1 MLGIVLKVIFF
12 FRQFTYTNSLV
23 CFLTSLYEFLL
34 TLTFNLDVVKASS
47 NKTAT
52 LKHKSVAVICC
63 FHPYPLRSSSLNDLT
78 FEKTL
83 YDSFYI
89 ISVSITFSCEGHLCN
104 EALSVS
110 NSTSFNSSHIHLLP
124 TVAPTDF
131 FAKNTQNWWD
141 HLHNNKTELHCK

>member
-1 MLGIVLKVIFF
+1 M
-12 FRQFTYTNSLV
+12 
-23 CFLTSLYEFLL
+23 YEFLL

-63 FHPYPLRSSSLNDLT
+63 FHPYPLRSSSLNDLKT

-110 NSTSFNSSHIHLLP
+110 NSISSNSSHINLPP
-124 TVAPTDF
+124 TVVPTDF
-131 FAKNTQNWWD
+131 FAKIHKTD
-141 HLHNNKTELHCK
+141 GTICTIIKLSCTVNKPIEYCFGVFLFWIEKYTSKTDS